1 MGLFTWDR
9 YELLTIVLMY
19 NMAVKS
25 SRCYAFLLS
34 YCDLEDIE
42 KKKRFTVLPLHP
54 RYLFFFL
61 SWLSGVMIGFFS
73 FFLSFFLILF
83 WLS

>member
-42 KKKRFTVLPLHP
+42 DIEKKRGSRFC
-54 RYLFFFL
+54 RYILVI
-61 SWLSGVMIGFFS
+61 SFS
-73 FFLSFFLILF
+73 FSLGYRVL
-83 WLS
+83 